1 MKDFFGSNAR
11 FNIRTRGSARL
22 MTLDVKA
29 SRAAQAR
36 WSAGIWTRIV
46 RYANS
51 NLSEEK
57 DVANILALMHDLG
70 ASPPAELNSR
80 AERLAWVSK
89 MIKEAQEIRKEVGE
103 ILSWIVN
110 PNENADRDR
119 HAVQLISEH
128 SHGVK
133 LQLVN
138 GRIVGR
144 SFEAEHFLDSISRFV
159 CDSLHQ
165 ISKDLARLP
174 EPSPIRICDLQS
186 CHQFFVRDRKHMH
199 CGEHRGAR
207 ASRSTDENRRYK
219 FIRDNLR
226 TPVRKLKKK
235 MMSGRLAS
243 ARDGV
248 WKRKCLTQ
256 IHIDRTN
263 GIKKRPTYYLR
274 TA

>member
-11 FNIRTRGSARL
+11 FNIRKRGSDRL

-29 SRAAQAR
+29 SSAAQAR
-36 WSAGIWTRIV
+36 WSAGIWRRLV
-46 RYANS
+46 QFANGH
-51 NLSEEK
+51 LSEEN
-57 DVANILALMHDLG
+57 DVANILGLMHDLG
-70 ASPPAELNSR
+70 GSPPAELNSR
-80 AERLAWVSK
+80 AERWAWVSK
-89 MIKEAQEIRKEVGE
+89 IIKEAQQSRKEVGE
-103 ILSWIVN
+103 ILCWIVN
-110 PNENADRDR
+110 PNENEERDR
-119 HAVQLISEH
+119 RAVKLISEH

-133 LQLVN
+133 LHLVN
-138 GRIVGR
+138 GRVVGR

-174 EPSPIRICDLQS
+174 EPSPIRICDLQG
-186 CHQFFVRDRKHMH
+186 CHQFFVRDRKRMH

-235 MMSGRLAS
+235 MISGRLAS

-248 WKRKCLTQ
+248 WKQKCLTQ

-274 TA
+274 TG

>member
-1 MKDFFGSNAR
+1 MSQH
-11 FNIRTRGSARL
+11 RGRRRL
-22 MTLDVKA
+22 DG
-29 SRAAQAR
+29 Q
-36 WSAGIWTRIV
+36 
-46 RYANS
+46 
-51 NLSEEK
+51 K
-57 DVANILALMHDLG
+57 DVANILGLMHDLG
-70 ASPPAELNSR
+70 GSPPAELISR
-80 AERLAWVSK
+80 AKRRAWVSK

-138 GRIVGR
+138 GRVVGR

-174 EPSPIRICDLQS
+174 EPSPIRMCELQG
-186 CHQFFVRDRKHMH
+186 CHQFFVRDRKHTH

-243 ARDGV
+243 ARAGV

-256 IHIDRTN
+256 IHIHR
-263 GIKKRPTYYLR
+263 
-274 TA
+274 